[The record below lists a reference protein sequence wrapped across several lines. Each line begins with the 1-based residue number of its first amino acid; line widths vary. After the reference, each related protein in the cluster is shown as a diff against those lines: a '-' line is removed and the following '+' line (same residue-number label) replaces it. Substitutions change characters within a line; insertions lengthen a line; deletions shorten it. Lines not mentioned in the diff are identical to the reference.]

1 MSIHQQNRIFTEQI
15 SELQVINR
23 LKLIE
28 KSPGSIKNII
38 SGFKQMIK
46 SGILSSPLSK
56 AQFYPPQYD
65 KLKRNISTHIKK
77 TGKNRQW
84 ASFINDIQFEVLR
97 LSEISMPSATFTEA
111 LITLLTDTFG
121 TGVSKSALGRALKED
136 KHDFKDSPVYHWLEG
151 TKVPK
156 NTLNDTASVKRLD
169 ELTGAEGVLIR
180 KHRQYYPYK
189 NLGSRPENLGSRPEK
204 LEDDSVNAEH
214 LVAQNLAFTQWK
226 LKAITPRNTPKQLK
240 AITTHEFI
248 RIKPRS
254 KRLWTVNTKEIC
266 NSSNNRIGSLTRMAK
281 SYRMYNDNIPI
292 ENVLFHDFLNIH
304 FIDFHISLCK
314 ESNIIASA
322 ITDCLNLMR
331 ACKNASFESFYY
343 IPEDMPW
350 ATWEQDLKM
359 LEVYTR
365 GKVDELESIKETL
378 DGSRHIRFIT
388 NSPMPDEKV
397 DAISQFLYEAH
408 FTHTTLGPKFN
419 ALTISFVWE
428 LCRICPLRVGNLTN
442 LRWLGE
448 LGDNEISSF
457 EITKPIGLYK
467 NKLDGHY
474 YIYVHVSHL
483 KNRRVN
489 GIVSIHQNIS
499 HMDHV
504 TDKLLDI
511 NRQYLKEIGC
521 ESVDYLM
528 FNVSQ
533 KPTQLLEAAL
543 SNRFK
548 NSTYTA
554 VCYLFPEID
563 SKGINPHAM
572 RHLSATLY
580 LRDNPKDY
588 IAVSTMLMDT
598 LETVIKVYAKIDN
611 RKNSE
616 SIHTWMV
623 KKLAGRAL

>member
-1 MSIHQQNRIFTEQI
+1 MSIHQENRIITEQI
-15 SELQVINR
+15 RERQVINQ
-23 LKLIE
+23 LQLLD
-28 KSPGSIKNII
+28 KSPGSINNII

-46 SGILSSPLSK
+46 SGILTSPLSK
-56 AQFYPPQYD
+56 AQFYPPQYN
-65 KLKRNISTHIKK
+65 KLKRNISTHIKQ

-84 ASFINDIQFEVLR
+84 ASFINDVQFAVLSS
-97 LSEISMPSATFTEA
+97 SEISMASATFTEA

-121 TGVSKSALGRALKED
+121 TGVSRSALSRALKED
-136 KHDFKDSPVYHWLEG
+136 KHDFKDSPIYHWLEG

-156 NTLNDTASVKRLD
+156 NTVNDIASVKRLD
-169 ELTGAEGVLIR
+169 DLTGAEGLLIR
-180 KHRQYYPYK
+180 KHRQFYPYQYSGIRK
-189 NLGSRPENLGSRPEK
+189 EK
-204 LEDDSVNAEH
+204 LAADNVNAEK
-214 LVAQNLAFTQWK
+214 LFAQNLAFIQWK
-226 LKAITPRNTPKQLK
+226 LKAITPRHIPEQLK
-240 AITTHEFI
+240 SITTHELI

-254 KRLWTVNTKEIC
+254 KKLWTVNTKGRC
-266 NSSNNRIGSLTRMAK
+266 TASNGRIGSLTRLAK
-281 SYRMYNDNIPI
+281 SYRMYNDKIPI
-292 ENVLFHDFLNIH
+292 ENVLFHDFLDIH

-314 ESNIIASA
+314 ESNIIKAA

-331 ACKNASFESFYY
+331 ACRNASFESFYY
-343 IPEDMPW
+343 IPENLPW
-350 ATWEQDLKM
+350 ATWEQDLKT

-365 GKVDELESIKETL
+365 SKADELVSIQETL
-378 DGSRHIRFIT
+378 DGSRHIRFII
-388 NSPMPDEKV
+388 NSSTPDEKV

-408 FTHTTLGPKFN
+408 FTHTKLGPKAS
-419 ALTISFVWE
+419 ALTMSFVWE
-428 LCRICPLRVGNLTN
+428 LCRTCPLRAGNLTN

-457 EITKPIGLYK
+457 ETTKPIGLYK

-499 HMDHV
+499 YMDHV
-504 TDKLLDI
+504 TDKLLDT
-511 NRQYLKEIGC
+511 NRQYLKEIGH
-521 ESVDYLM
+521 ESVDYLI
-528 FNVSQ
+528 FSVVQ
-533 KPTQLLEAAL
+533 EPTPMPET
-543 SNRFK
+543 SFSKRFK
-548 NSTYTA
+548 NNTYTA
-554 VCYLFPEID
+554 TCYLFPEIN
-563 SKGINPHAM
+563 SEGINPHAM

-598 LETVIKVYAKIDN
+598 LETVIRVYAKIDN

-623 KKLAGRAL
+623 DKLAGRGV